1 MTTEELHYEFRRR
14 WDKNSNQ
21 HRRYLTDV
29 EVDQLFNNVSS
40 DYVDIFATGKNPK
53 NYNVGFEVTQQMID
67 MVSSLVRSYPEQP
80 ALVPFSLDGDV
91 YSVDFRL
98 LDDTY
103 RHHISSVAI
112 DSDCGRVN
120 INIEQHHDL
129 NTIRTDFHRKANK
142 KWKRIPASI
151 RNRILYLYTGGLFNI
166 SGVQITY
173 VKEPDEI
180 CLGTYTVAP
189 TVVEPNPILI
199 KPASSTDIDE
209 NFHHILVTMAV
220 QEAARIYGD
229 QFQVAVQ
236 SNKLTE
242 LT

>member
-1 MTTEELHYEFRRR
+1 
-14 WDKNSNQ
+14 
-21 HRRYLTDV
+21 
-29 EVDQLFNNVSS
+29 
-40 DYVDIFATGKNPK
+40 
-53 NYNVGFEVTQQMID
+53 
-67 MVSSLVRSYPEQP
+67 
-80 ALVPFSLDGDV
+80 
-91 YSVDFRL
+91 
-98 LDDTY
+98 
-103 RHHISSVAI
+103 
-112 DSDCGRVN
+112 
-120 INIEQHHDL
+120 
-129 NTIRTDFHRKANK
+129 
-142 KWKRIPASI
+142 
-151 RNRILYLYTGGLFNI
+151 
-166 SGVQITY
+166 